1 MSPTG
6 QFICALV
13 AIICFGIAAIM
24 RLSVKAWDA
33 ALVAAG
39 LAAWVFIVVVSAAK
53 AM

>member
-13 AIICFGIAAIM
+13 AIICFGVAAVLRLIA
-24 RLSVKAWDA
+24 KAWDSM
-33 ALVAAG
+33 LVAVG
-39 LAAWVFIVVVSAAK
+39 LAFWVLIVVVSAAK